1 MLDLPPLPWLR
12 TFDVSARH
20 LSFTSAAQE
29 LGLSQAA
36 VSKQI
41 KLLELKLGEPLFIR
55 LPRSLKLTMAGEAF
69 LPKVRDAFERL
80 SSGAHEVFGP
90 ARSDILTVRAAAG
103 FAVNWLAPR
112 LPEFINRHPQ
122 IALRLISSVWNEEA
136 ANPDFDLDIRYGDG
150 HWAGEHADRLTY
162 ESLQPVCSP
171 AFLSGLKS
179 PQDLRHHTLIHVL
192 GYKEG
197 WALWLKAAGV
207 DAGVNQPTL
216 QFDTSLMA
224 FEVAAAGAGVAMGRS
239 SLLGKELLSARLVAP
254 FALQVPVEE
263 AFYLVSRDTAQNAP
277 HAKLFKDWLLTAAR
291 NDQSHHSGQDLR
303 RHQ

>member
-1 MLDLPPLPWLR
+1 MDRLWMLAMHDLPLLPWLR
-12 TFDVSARH
+12 TYEVSARH

-80 SSGAHEVFGP
+80 SNGANEVFGA

-112 LPEFINRHPQ
+112 LPDFMKHHPN
-122 IALRLISSVWNEEA
+122 IALRLISSVWNEED
-136 ANPDFDLDIRYGDG
+136 PSPVYDLDIRYGDG
-150 HWAGEHADRLTY
+150 QWAGEKAERLTY

-171 AFLSGLKS
+171 ALIKGLKS
-179 PQDLRHHTLIHVL
+179 LQDLRHHTLIHVL

-197 WALWLKAAGV
+197 WALWLKAAGA
-207 DAGVNQPTL
+207 DIIAKQPVL

-224 FEVAAAGAGVAMGRS
+224 FEVAATGAGVAMGRS
-239 SLLGKELLSARLVAP
+239 SLLEKELRSGRLIAP
-254 FALQVPVEE
+254 FSLQVPVEE
-263 AFYLVSRDTAQNAP
+263 AFYLISRDTAENAP
-277 HAKLFKDWLLTAAR
+277 HAMLFKNWLLDTAKK
-291 NDQSHHSGQDLR
+291 DQSPR
-303 RHQ
+303 